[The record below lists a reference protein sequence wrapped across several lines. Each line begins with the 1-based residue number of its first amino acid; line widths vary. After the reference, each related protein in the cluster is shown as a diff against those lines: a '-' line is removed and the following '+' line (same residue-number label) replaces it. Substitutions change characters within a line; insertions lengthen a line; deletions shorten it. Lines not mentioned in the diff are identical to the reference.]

1 MDLIRQMPTGQS
13 QLTGLNPY
21 SNGREK
27 PSWDLERG
35 LTFCNRGWSEATP
48 SAPRT
53 PSRIEPRRGST
64 TSPLFDLSEV
74 GGRRSDHTSAGVA
87 SLHQTVTYLG
97 RFHRPSCPTDS
108 RLFPC
113 FNGAMNLINSSLT
126 HWNNLIY
133 VLILILMEQCIW
145 SDS

>member
-1 MDLIRQMPTGQS
+1 MDLIAALYGTRS
-13 QLTGLNPY
+13 SNKSLNPY
-21 SNGREK
+21 SNGWEK
-27 PSWDLERG
+27 PCE
-35 LTFCNRGWSEATP
+35 TSEEVLLSVTEGGAKRHLR
-48 SAPRT
+48 RT
-53 PSRIEPRRGST
+53 LPAQDR
-64 TSPLFDLSEV
+64 TSKRFNNIPQFDLSEV

-133 VLILILMEQCIW
+133 VLILILMEQCI
-145 SDS
+145 